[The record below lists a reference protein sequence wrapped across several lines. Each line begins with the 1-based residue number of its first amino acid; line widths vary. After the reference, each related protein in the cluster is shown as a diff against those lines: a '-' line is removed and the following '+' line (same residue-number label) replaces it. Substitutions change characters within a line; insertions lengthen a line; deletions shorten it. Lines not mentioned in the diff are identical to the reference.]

1 MVTNIVDR
9 YISILKDEFKDYSKL
24 ILGKNFNTEI
34 FNIYLENYIESRYY
48 NFIEETNIRT
58 FRDRMIN
65 EIETTK
71 SNLFE
76 KGIYKENI
84 LNSQCEILKNL
95 LVFDNV
101 STVQNEDVS
110 INKLQE
116 TDKEILHR
124 IEKIYKKTDLKNNE
138 KNIFLDK
145 HIFYDNLKRTLKEKY
160 ESKIFNVKYIKLD
173 KDIYIS
179 KLEFNIRFSKIYSK
193 SFIETAFTTGTT
205 NEDKLQVEY
214 SIVSKDILNDILDH
228 NFKKKYILNLADSLL
243 SKQKKMKS
251 ILNILNS
258 SALQEKASLL
268 ITYNNFIRNK
278 DNIYNFIKLGY
289 KFSVYLDESF
299 EPDLANLE
307 RLNMFE
313 YSIIS
318 NELSNYNEIIKNK
331 KEIKNLIEK

>member
-24 ILGKNFNTEI
+24 ILEKNFNTEI
-34 FNIYLENYIESRYY
+34 FNIYLENYIDSRYY

-71 SNLFE
+71 SKMFE

-84 LNSQCEILKNL
+84 LNSQCEIFKNL

-116 TDKEILHR
+116 
-124 IEKIYKKTDLKNNE
+124 IYKETHKDNNF

-145 HIFYDNLKRTLKEKY
+145 NIFYDNLKRTLKEKY

-214 SIVSKDILNDILDH
+214 SIVSKDILNDILNH

-268 ITYNNFIRNK
+268 ITYNNFIKNK

-299 EPDLANLE
+299 KLDIANLE

-318 NELSNYNEIIKNK
+318 NELSNYNEIIKHK

>member
-1 MVTNIVDR
+1 MG
-9 YISILKDEFKDYSKL
+9 LK
-24 ILGKNFNTEI
+24 LGF
-34 FNIYLENYIESRYY
+34 
-48 NFIEETNIRT
+48 
-58 FRDRMIN
+58 
-65 EIETTK
+65 
-71 SNLFE
+71 
-76 KGIYKENI
+76 
-84 LNSQCEILKNL
+84 
-95 LVFDNV
+95 
-101 STVQNEDVS
+101 
-110 INKLQE
+110 
-116 TDKEILHR
+116 
-124 IEKIYKKTDLKNNE
+124 
-138 KNIFLDK
+138 
-145 HIFYDNLKRTLKEKY
+145 
-160 ESKIFNVKYIKLD
+160 D

-318 NELSNYNEIIKNK
+318 NELSNYNEIIKHK

>member
-71 SNLFE
+71 SNMFE

-84 LNSQCEILKNL
+84 LNSQCEIFKNL

-116 TDKEILHR
+116 
-124 IEKIYKKTDLKNNE
+124 IYMETHKDNNF

-145 HIFYDNLKRTLKEKY
+145 NIFYDNLKRTLKEKY

-318 NELSNYNEIIKNK
+318 NELSNYNEIIKHK

>member
-1 MVTNIVDR
+1 MITNIVDR
-9 YISILKDEFKDYSKL
+9 YISILKEEFKDYSKL

-48 NFIEETNIRT
+48 NFIEDTNIRT
-58 FRDRMIN
+58 FRDRLIN

-71 SNLFE
+71 SNMLD

-84 LNSQCEILKNL
+84 LNSQCEIFKNL

-101 STVQNEDVS
+101 STVQSEEVS
-110 INKLQE
+110 LNKLQE
-116 TDKEILHR
+116 IY
-124 IEKIYKKTDLKNNE
+124 IETHKDNNF

-145 HIFYDNLKRTLKEKY
+145 NIYYDNLKRSLKDKY
-160 ESKIFNVKYIKLD
+160 ESKIFNVKYFKLG
-173 KDIYIS
+173 KYIYIS
-179 KLEFNIRFSKIYSK
+179 KLEFNIKFSKIYSK
-193 SFIETAFTTGTT
+193 SFIETAFSTGTT

-214 SIVSKDILNDILDH
+214 SIVSRDILNDILGHD
-228 NFKKKYILNLADSLL
+228 FKKKYILNLAESLL
-243 SKQKKMKS
+243 NKQKKMKS
-251 ILNILNS
+251 LLNILNS

-268 ITYNNFIRNK
+268 ITYSNFIKYK
-278 DNIYNFIKLGY
+278 DNIYKFIKLGY

-299 EPDLANLE
+299 KLDIANLE

-318 NELSNYNEIIKNK
+318 NELSNYNEIIKHK

>member
-1 MVTNIVDR
+1 MITNIVDR

-65 EIETTK
+65 EIETTRI
-71 SNLFE
+71 NMFD

-84 LNSQCEILKNL
+84 LNAQCEIFKNL

-101 STVQNEDVS
+101 STVQNEEVS

-116 TDKEILHR
+116 IY
-124 IEKIYKKTDLKNNE
+124 IESHKDNDF

-145 HIFYDNLKRTLKEKY
+145 NVFYDNLKRNLIEKY
-160 ESKIFNVKYIKLD
+160 ESKIFNVKYFKLD

-179 KLEFNIRFSKIYSK
+179 KLEFNIKFSKIYSK
-193 SFIETAFTTGTT
+193 SFIETAFNTGTT

-214 SIVSKDILNDILDH
+214 SLVSKDILNDILDH
-228 NFKKKYILNLADSLL
+228 NFKKKYILNLAESLL

-268 ITYNNFIRNK
+268 ITYSNFIK
-278 DNIYNFIKLGY
+278 YKETIYTFIKLGY
-289 KFSVYLDESF
+289 KFSVYLDENF
-299 EPDLANLE
+299 KTDLENLE

-313 YSIIS
+313 YSILS
-318 NELSNYNEIIKNK
+318 NELSNYNEIIKHK

>member
-71 SNLFE
+71 SNMFE

-116 TDKEILHR
+116 IYTETDK
-124 IEKIYKKTDLKNNE
+124 DNNF

-145 HIFYDNLKRTLKEKY
+145 NIFYDNLKRTLKEKY

-318 NELSNYNEIIKNK
+318 NELSNYNEIIKHK

>member
-24 ILGKNFNTEI
+24 ILEKNFNTEI

-71 SNLFE
+71 SKMFE

-84 LNSQCEILKNL
+84 LNSQCEIFKNL

-116 TDKEILHR
+116 
-124 IEKIYKKTDLKNNE
+124 IYKETHKDNNF

-145 HIFYDNLKRTLKEKY
+145 NIFYDNLKRTLKEKY

-214 SIVSKDILNDILDH
+214 SIVSKDILNDILNH

-268 ITYNNFIRNK
+268 ITYNNFIKNK

-299 EPDLANLE
+299 KLDIANLE

-318 NELSNYNEIIKNK
+318 NELSNYNEIIKHK

>member
-71 SNLFE
+71 SNMFE

-84 LNSQCEILKNL
+84 LNSQCEIFKNL

-116 TDKEILHR
+116 
-124 IEKIYKKTDLKNNE
+124 IYTETHKDNNF

-145 HIFYDNLKRTLKEKY
+145 NIFYDNLKRTLKEKY

-318 NELSNYNEIIKNK
+318 NELSNYNEIIKHK

>member
-71 SNLFE
+71 SNMFE

-84 LNSQCEILKNL
+84 LNSQCEIFKNL

-116 TDKEILHR
+116 
-124 IEKIYKKTDLKNNE
+124 IYMETHKDNNF

-145 HIFYDNLKRTLKEKY
+145 NIFYDNLKRTLKEKY

-243 SKQKKMKS
+243 SKQKKRKS

-299 EPDLANLE
+299 ELDLANLE

-318 NELSNYNEIIKNK
+318 NELSNYNEIIKHK

>member
-24 ILGKNFNTEI
+24 ILEKNFNTEI

-71 SNLFE
+71 SKMFE

-84 LNSQCEILKNL
+84 LNSQCEIFKNL

-116 TDKEILHR
+116 
-124 IEKIYKKTDLKNNE
+124 IYKETHKDNNF

-145 HIFYDNLKRTLKEKY
+145 NIFYDNLKRTLKEKY
-160 ESKIFNVKYIKLD
+160 ESKIFNVKYIKLY

-214 SIVSKDILNDILDH
+214 SIVSKDILNDILNH

-268 ITYNNFIRNK
+268 ITYNNFIKNK

-299 EPDLANLE
+299 KLDIANLE

-318 NELSNYNEIIKNK
+318 NELSNYNEIIKHK

>member
-71 SNLFE
+71 SNMFE

-84 LNSQCEILKNL
+84 LNSQCEIFKNL

-116 TDKEILHR
+116 
-124 IEKIYKKTDLKNNE
+124 IYMETHKDNNF

-145 HIFYDNLKRTLKEKY
+145 NIFYDNLKRTLKEKY

-243 SKQKKMKS
+243 SKQKKRKS

-318 NELSNYNEIIKNK
+318 NELSNYNEIIKHK